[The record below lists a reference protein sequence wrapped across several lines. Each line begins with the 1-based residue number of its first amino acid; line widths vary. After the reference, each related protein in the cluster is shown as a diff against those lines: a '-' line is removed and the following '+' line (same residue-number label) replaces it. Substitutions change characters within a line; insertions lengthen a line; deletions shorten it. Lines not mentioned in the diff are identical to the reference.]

1 MLPADVKAIGL
12 GKEIASTVDSAFV
25 AEAKFQ
31 IPAQVLYSALLDG
44 KQIKDADSV
53 TLIELPF
60 KKMGDGYHEVRII
73 AQAASLVSPGGF
85 KDFPVT
91 INKKGRSVA
100 ITGLGDGAPHQI
112 VVKIAPSGKEQPKEV
127 LLLWNGRELDRKPYA
142 DGVELSFDERTVG
155 EGPHRIQAVAI
166 YEDGMEVRSAAM
178 PFAIAFK
185 PQAE

>member
-1 MLPADVKAIGL
+1 
-12 GKEIASTVDSAFV
+12 
-25 AEAKFQ
+25 
-31 IPAQVLYSALLDG
+31 
-44 KQIKDADSV
+44 
-53 TLIELPF
+53 
-60 KKMGDGYHEVRII
+60 MGDGYHEIRIV
-73 AQAASLVSPGGF
+73 AQAALPVSPGGF

-100 ITGLGDGAPHQI
+100 ITGLDDGVPHQI
-112 VVKIAPSGKEQPKEV
+112 VVKTAPGGKEQPKEV

-166 YEDGMEVRSAAM
+166 YEDGMEVHSAPK

-185 PQAE
+185 SQAE